1 MVTTNGLAS
10 AVHIGESDLPG
21 LLYGAVISASV
32 LATASAHSEQ
42 YEYVAIA
49 SFAVVAV
56 YWLAHVYIG
65 LHTRRTDDPEVGI
78 LHRVAAGARHE
89 ASVLK
94 GGVPAVLVYLVGTLF
109 GLGAG
114 TAAAV
119 AVYFSVGLLVCVGY
133 VAAHLA
139 GRTGAAAL
147 VDASVAGLFGVA
159 VVALK
164 ALLH

>member
-1 MVTTNGLAS
+1 MVTTSGLAGT
-10 AVHIGESDLPG
+10 VRIGEDDLPG

-32 LATASAHSEQ
+32 LATASAHTDQ
-42 YEYVAIA
+42 YEYVALA
-49 SFAVVAV
+49 AFAVVTV
-56 YWLAHVYIG
+56 YWLAHVYVG
-65 LHTRRTDDPEVGI
+65 LHGRRGDEADASI
-78 LHRVAAGARHE
+78 WRRVATGARHE

-94 GGVPAVLVYLVGTLF
+94 GGIPAVLVYLVGTLL
-109 GLGAG
+109 GLSAG
-114 TAAAV
+114 PAAAV
-119 AVYFSVGLLVCVGY
+119 AVYFSVGLLACVGY

-164 ALLH
+164 ALMH